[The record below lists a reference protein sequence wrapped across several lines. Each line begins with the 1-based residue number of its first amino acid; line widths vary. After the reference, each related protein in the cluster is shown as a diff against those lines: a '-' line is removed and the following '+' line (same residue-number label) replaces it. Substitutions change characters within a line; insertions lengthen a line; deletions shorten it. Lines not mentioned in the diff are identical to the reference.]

1 MAHIEADHASKRTDS
16 VNGELL
22 TPSPS
27 RRRRQQTIKRRV
39 IRLVLVPSIVAVVL
53 WLVASGYL
61 VFQGFYNR
69 EVASSVRQVSIP
81 AVTSLASIQQERR
94 LSIAFLANPSNEID
108 VLLDQ
113 RRRTDH
119 GLSELRA
126 AAPAALARAPESIQ
140 TRWRALTDYLDRLPD
155 VRSTI
160 DSRSTDAQRAS
171 AFYSELLDAATNL
184 FDTQARVVPDVT
196 ATQGGIAAVEIFRAS
211 DLMSRAGS
219 IIDGAFA
226 SGTLSVQDH
235 LDFARL
241 VGTYHSTLTN
251 LAPNLRPNIRKR
263 YESVAVS
270 DSWKNLVV
278 AENVIIAGGSWRNG
292 VPRGLPAD
300 QVRWEAL
307 TRQVSDEL
315 IKLTI
320 GQADEVSAEALRT
333 GNNQLLTAS
342 LLSLAALSI
351 AIGAIM
357 WAIRQSRVLVDRAL
371 SIRLARLGEDAAAV
385 VDQRLPLIMDRLR
398 RRERVDL
405 SVELPTREYGSD
417 EIGRV
422 ADVINR
428 SLQAAAG
435 AAVNE
440 AKARAAGTAMLM
452 GVARRPQRPLQ
463 HGLKVVE
470 NLQSQVGDEQLL
482 AQLFD
487 LNHQMTQTRRFL
499 ENLIILAG
507 GQIGRRFQKPVP
519 LRRVL
524 LAAFAEARHYQRITL
539 RSAADASIVGQSV
552 AGTIHLLSELLDN
565 ALAFSSPETLVWVTC
580 VEVKHGIAVEIEDAG
595 VGMNSEAIER
605 ANTLL
610 ATAPTPDV
618 TELRDGAQVGLHV
631 VAELAKR
638 EKIRVSLRGSAYGG
652 LLAVVLIPNRMLV
665 TRNDAAP
672 VPELTDAQAHRHA
685 MAASALAPHDNHQPS
700 AAEVIPASNG
710 RAVGPRNT
718 DGGSFSRFDGTSGIP
733 QQPESLITHSV
744 PDSFGTAVP
753 DPHVLARPPLPQRQ
767 PQQHLAPELRE
778 DSPADTG
785 LQESLASVRSPEET
799 RNRFARYQRGWTDGQ
814 VSSHDETITSADQG
828 RKA

>member
-1 MAHIEADHASKRTDS
+1 MAHIEADHARKRTDS
-16 VNGELL
+16 VDGEPL
-22 TPSPS
+22 TPPPN
-27 RRRRQQTIKRRV
+27 RRGRQQTIKRRV
-39 IRLVLVPSIVAVVL
+39 IRLVLVPSVVAVVL

-69 EVASSVRQVSIP
+69 EVASSVRKVSIP

-94 LSIAFLANPSNEID
+94 LSIAFLANPSSKLS
-108 VLLDQ
+108 VVLDQ
-113 RRRTDH
+113 RRRTDR

-126 AAPAALARAPESIQ
+126 IAPSALARAPESIQ
-140 TRWRALTDYLDRLPD
+140 IRWRELTDYLDRLPD
-155 VRSTI
+155 TRSTI
-160 DSRSTDAQRAS
+160 DSRSTDAQGAA
-171 AFYSELLDAATNL
+171 AFYSDLLDAATNL

-219 IIDGAFA
+219 TIDGAFA
-226 SGTLSVQDH
+226 SGTLSAQDH
-235 LDFARL
+235 LDFARQ
-241 VGTYHSTLTN
+241 VGTYHSVLTN

-263 YESVAVS
+263 YESVALS
-270 DSWKNLVV
+270 DSWKDLVA
-278 AENVIIAGGSWRNG
+278 AENAIIAGGAWRNG

-300 QVRWEAL
+300 PFRWEAL

-342 LLSLAALSI
+342 LLSLVALSI

-385 VDQRLPLIMDRLR
+385 VDQQLPVMMDRLR

-470 NLQSQVGDEQLL
+470 DLQSQVGDEQLL

-507 GQIGRRFQKPVP
+507 GQIGRRFRKPVP

-524 LAAFAEARHYQRITL
+524 LAAFSEARHYQRITL
-539 RSAADASIVGQSV
+539 RNAVDASIVEHSV

-580 VEVKHGIAVEIEDAG
+580 VEVSHGIAVEIEDAG

-610 ATAPTPDV
+610 TTAHTPDV

-638 EKIRVSLRGSAYGG
+638 EKIKVNLRRSAYGG

-665 TRNDAAP
+665 TRNDADPALERTEAHAHTP
-672 VPELTDAQAHRHA
+672 V
-685 MAASALAPHDNHQPS
+685 MAAAALAPYDDHHLP
-700 AAEVIPASNG
+700 AAGVMTTSNG
-710 RAVGPRNT
+710 RAVGPPNT
-718 DGGSFSRFDGTSGIP
+718 YAGSFSGPAGTSGISV
-733 QQPESLITHSV
+733 QPESPITHPVS
-744 PDSFGTAVP
+744 DSLGTALP
-753 DPHVLARPPLPQRQ
+753 DPHAVERPPLPQRQ
-767 PQQHLAPELRE
+767 PQQHLAPELCE
-778 DSPADTG
+778 DSPADAG
-785 LQESLASVRSPEET
+785 AQESSAPVRSPEET

-814 VSSHDETITSADQG
+814 ASSHDETITSADQG